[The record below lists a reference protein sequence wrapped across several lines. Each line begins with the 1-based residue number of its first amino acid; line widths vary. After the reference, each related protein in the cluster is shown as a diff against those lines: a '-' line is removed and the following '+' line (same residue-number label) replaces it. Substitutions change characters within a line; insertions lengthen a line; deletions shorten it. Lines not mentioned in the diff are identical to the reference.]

1 MYWIAT
7 VVLSG
12 ACKDKYKHLLMFNK
26 VQVIY
31 CIVSFLPTK
40 WSNWS
45 LPVPHLVQVLAYFTF
60 CLWLVPFTFFLSL
73 SANDNVLPTLGSGG
87 VVALD
92 GEGCIWLA
100 ENAACPVIC
109 ALSLFLACCF
119 ASHPTQHACLH
130 TLCCSTYFAHCRVH
144 LRCLLLVVLC
154 ALCAVLVQI
163 PN

>member
-1 MYWIAT
+1 M
-7 VVLSG
+7 
-12 ACKDKYKHLLMFNK
+12 
-26 VQVIY
+26 
-31 CIVSFLPTK
+31 
-40 WSNWS
+40 
-45 LPVPHLVQVLAYFTF
+45 PHLVQVLAYFTF

-92 GEGCIWLA
+92 GEGCSWQRMLHA
-100 ENAACPVIC
+100 LLFVLCLCSLPVVSSC
-109 ALSLFLACCF
+109 
-119 ASHPTQHACLH
+119 PTQHACLH